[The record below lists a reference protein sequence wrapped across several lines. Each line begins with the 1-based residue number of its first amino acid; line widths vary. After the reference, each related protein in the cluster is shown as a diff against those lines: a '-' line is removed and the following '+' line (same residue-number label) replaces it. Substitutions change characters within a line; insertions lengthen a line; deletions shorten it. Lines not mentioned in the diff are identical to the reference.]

1 MRRFEWVALVADGL
15 EKGQPLDVRFK
26 DGAKNISKC
35 EQWNITLLDGEGEFT
50 DGQCRYLIGGSFN
63 PDRRYAR
70 LGNCRVADQYDLARF
85 RGSVDGVIET
95 ESHIESDP
103 RLASLVAIIDALPE
117 AKRTV
122 LGQVRTGSDIVRAI
136 TDKEAFLA
144 EVALMQEGTFFEL
157 NERGQLVMKDGCK
170 EAYGLRDD
178 FPAAQTRQKRLVYR
192 DDAGKI
198 QVLGGVNFTVDKETG
213 DRVLPSNKGRIAA
226 QSILMERGLPTLTWD
241 GSQHLGEYARMNA
254 KGQFE
259 RKTSTWT
266 EDDSLD
272 SSRARY
278 AYWDDNYGRVN
289 SYVNL
294 SYDQR
299 VNLGS
304 GGVLRV
310 NLNFE
315 S

>member
-1 MRRFEWVALVADGL
+1 MAY
-15 EKGQPLDVRFK
+15 KG
-26 DGAKNISKC
+26 
-35 EQWNITLLDGEGEFT
+35 
-50 DGQCRYLIGGSFN
+50 
-63 PDRRYAR
+63 PDRRREQVLDGLAQRSTYEKTDIDQMDH
-70 LGNCRVADQYDLARF
+70 RVNGRADTPEE
-85 RGSVDGVIET
+85 IEKMRKAGKET
-95 ESHIESDP
+95 ML
-103 RLASLVAIIDALPE
+103 RLAGYTTERVTQELSPVEAVSQSQEVSLDRPKEKDLRLDSLVSTIDALPE
-117 AKRTV
+117 AVRRCK
-122 LGQVRTGSDIVRAI
+122 GKVRTGAEIARAI
-136 TDKEAFLA
+136 PDKEAFLA

-241 GSQHLGEYARMNA
+241 GSQHLGEYARMND

-259 RKTSTWT
+259 RETVTWT

-278 AYWDDNYGRVN
+278 ADWYDDYG
-289 SYVNL
+289 
-294 SYDQR
+294 
-299 VNLGS
+299 
-304 GGVLRV
+304 
-310 NLNFE
+310 
-315 S
+315 